1 MKIKTQNKAGGVLVL
16 VMVLVLLLGGLGGGL
31 MKLSSGIAVEVSS
44 AVNEASS
51 FWVAEAGIEHVK
63 AIGQIKRKPF
73 GYSPAFDAYSSHL
86 LGLNVFT
93 GTTVRGTYYVSVVGD
108 PNNYMHGLKDFDI
121 TSRGVVNAGG
131 VSFTNTIT
139 EHAKIQSFG
148 SYMHAT
154 AWEQDRS
161 GNNLWFTTGDVID
174 GPVYVNDQLNIQ
186 NSPRFLQLVS
196 SAASSVNYSSAN
208 SSVFEGQPIPLK
220 LNATPIS
227 GQFTGDHITDIKTAA
242 LGNGT
247 GGLSLTN
254 DWYFVFK
261 TNSFTYQQGATIRTN
276 TVLLSNTN
284 GGLIY
289 VSGNATVRG
298 VVNGKVTLAAQK
310 SIFITND
317 LVYASAQSPNP
328 WSGSFTNG
336 VVDDYIGLVASN
348 SVILTMSNAVNIHA
362 AIMVTSG
369 ASTGLEGFSA
379 LYNANNFGHPNIN
392 LFGSLSQYRRG
403 LIWSSS
409 SVNGFAK
416 NYKFDSRLLNDAPP
430 SFPYSVYVYTGWQ
443 KMQ

>member
-1 MKIKTQNKAGGVLVL
+1 MKAKKQKEAGGVLVL
-16 VMVLVLLLGGLGGGL
+16 VMVLVLVLGGLGAGL
-31 MKLSSGIAVEVSS
+31 MQLGTGTGLEVSK
-44 AVNEASS
+44 AVNDASA
-51 FWVAEAGIEHVK
+51 FWTAEAGLEYVK
-63 AIGQIKRKPF
+63 AIGQITRKPF
-73 GYSPAFDAYSSHL
+73 GYSPGFDAYSSHL
-86 LGLNVFT
+86 LGQNVLT
-93 GTTVRGTYYVSVVGD
+93 GQTIRGTYVVSVLGD

-121 TSRGVVNAGG
+121 TSCGIVNAGG
-131 VSFTNTIT
+131 IGYTNTIT
-139 EHAKIQSFG
+139 VHAKIQSFG

-154 AWEQDRS
+154 AWEQDRN
-161 GNNLWFTTGDVID
+161 GNNLWFATGDIID

-208 SSVFEGQPIPLK
+208 SSVFEGQPVALK

-227 GQFTGDHITDIKTAA
+227 GQFTGDHITDIKNAA

-247 GGLSLTN
+247 GGLNLTN

-261 TNSFTYQQGATIRTN
+261 TNSFTYQQGGTTLTN

-289 VSGNATVRG
+289 VNGNATVRG

-328 WSGSFTNG
+328 WSGSFTNSI
-336 VVDDYIGLVASN
+336 VDDYIGLVASN

-369 ASTGLEGFSA
+369 APSGLEGFSA
-379 LYNANNFGHPNIN
+379 FYNDKNFGHPNIN
-392 LFGSLSQYRRG
+392 LYGSLSQYRRG

-409 SVNGFAK
+409 AVNGFAK
-416 NYKFDSRLLNDAPP
+416 NYKFDTRLLNDAPP
-430 SFPYSVYVYTGWQ
+430 SFPYSVYVFSGWQ
-443 KMQ
+443 RIQ